1 MRDQKVVSFSFP
13 FRAGLPIAGGL
24 LIAVV
29 IFPAWLG
36 YSLGLER
43 GWSKP
48 APRVTVLVM
57 PSPTPQVT
65 VIPRSSK

>member
-48 APRVTVLVM
+48 APRDGLGDAL
-57 PSPTPQVT
+57 SY
-65 VIPRSSK
+65 SSSHCYP